1 MGVLGRDESLRQL
14 REAAVAAQDGRGG
27 LFVVRADPGLGLS
40 ALLDAHLDEMRSA
53 GVPTRRIVV
62 LAPHGRTAL
71 SEGAPE
77 WPERG
82 VVVID
87 DLHRADDA
95 TLLALH
101 ALADELSE
109 KPLLVV
115 AGRHPGAVPA
125 RFARLDRIAV
135 VHDLAPLDDG
145 AARAL
150 LTELTGSEPPQSSLQ
165 LAAGNPWLLSR
176 LSADDR
182 AVEVTAWATEL
193 AGADSPLLRYAALL
207 AEPASVEDLAAVLD
221 STPVDVLTGV
231 ERLTALGL
239 VDAVEGAVRLR
250 HPVVRHDLASTS
262 AGLRSTAAKALIDR
276 NAPAATIAEHLVH
289 SPVSAWT
296 TAWLSEHA
304 DQVSPAPTPAMLH
317 LLERTVASLVP
328 GAPEMLPL
336 RAALAEAQLW
346 SGRSE
351 QARRTATATLA
362 ARPEPPIR
370 HRLRA
375 TLALSHIF
383 AMDPENAAQALDP
396 EREHGELPP
405 RLAVI
410 DATARLLTGD
420 LTGVE
425 RALEIAEPHAAHD
438 PVVALYLLNIHAT
451 GRLVFRDLSGA
462 LELLDQADAL
472 LEVAAADRGQWMMTT
487 LLRAVVQD
495 LRQDGAALETL
506 ERARPV
512 AGELGAGMR
521 VWLHTITALALF
533 NNGRWD
539 ESLAEVE
546 AATAL
551 PDLHSFD
558 GPLHGI
564 AVTILL
570 YRGDLP
576 AARVHAEL
584 AKRAKPRGIALF
596 YEQITAVV
604 HALIADLEGDSQR
617 ALEVVRTL
625 AAGQVGVHDGHA
637 VATISP
643 LLVRI
648 AVDGGDRELAE
659 QLVAQLQELISGDS
673 VGERVALMYCRGLLD
688 GDVEVLLDAAQ
699 QFAENGAAVAAARA
713 AEDAAKAL
721 AASGAAAD
729 ARSAYLTAVE
739 RYAALTAT
747 GEIQRADA
755 ELRAF
760 GVRRGA
766 TGPRRRPKHG
776 WDSLT
781 TAELRV
787 AELVAQG
794 LTNREAAE
802 RLIVSVRTVDSHVS
816 RILAK
821 LGYSSRV
828 EIVLGFDR
836 RT

>member
-1 MGVLGRDESLRQL
+1 MVFFGRDESLRQL
-14 REAAVAAQDGRGG
+14 RQAAVAAQDGRGS
-27 LFVVRADPGLGLS
+27 LFVVRANPGLGLS
-40 ALLDAHLDEMRSA
+40 TLLDAHLYEMRSA
-53 GVPTRRIVV
+53 GVPTQRIVV

-71 SEGAPE
+71 SDGAPE

-101 ALADELSE
+101 DLADELSE
-109 KPLLVV
+109 RSLLVV
-115 AGRHPGAVPA
+115 AGRHPTAVPA
-125 RFARLDRIAV
+125 RFAHLDRIAI

-145 AARAL
+145 AAHAL
-150 LTELTGSEPPQSSLQ
+150 LTELTGLEPTQSSLQ
-165 LAAGNPWLLSR
+165 LAAGNPWLLSQ

-182 AVEVTAWATEL
+182 AAKVTTWATEL
-193 AGADSPLLRYAALL
+193 AGADTALLRYAAIL
-207 AEPASVEDLAAVLD
+207 AEPASIEDLAAVLD
-221 STPVDVLTGV
+221 SNPVDVLAGA
-231 ERLTALGL
+231 ERLTGLGL
-239 VDAVEGAVRLR
+239 VDAVNGGVRLR
-250 HPVVRHDLASTS
+250 HPVVRHDLALTS
-262 AGLRSTAAKALIDR
+262 AGLRSTAAKALINR
-276 NAPAATIAEHLVH
+276 NAPAATIAEHLVRA
-289 SPVSAWT
+289 PVCAWT

-304 DQVSPAPTPAMLH
+304 DQLSPEPTPAVVD
-317 LLERTVASLVP
+317 LLERTVSSLVP
-328 GAPEMLPL
+328 GDPDLLPL
-336 RAALAEAQLW
+336 QAAMAEAQLW
-346 SGRSE
+346 SGRAE
-351 QARRTATATLA
+351 QARRTATTILA
-362 ARPEPPIR
+362 ARPEPPVR
-370 HRLRA
+370 QRLRA
-375 TLALSHIF
+375 TLALVHIVE
-383 AMDPENAAQALDP
+383 MDPEKAAQALDP

-405 RLAVI
+405 RLAVL
-410 DATARLLTGD
+410 DATARLLAGD

-472 LEVAAADRGQWMMTT
+472 LDVAAADRGQWMMTR
-487 LLRAVVQD
+487 LLRAAVQD

-506 ERARPV
+506 EQVRPV
-512 AGELGAGMR
+512 ASELGAGMR
-521 VWLHTITALALF
+521 VWLHTSTALALF

-539 ESLAEVE
+539 ESLAEIE

-576 AARVHAEL
+576 AARAHAEL
-584 AKRAKPRGIALF
+584 AERAKPRGIAIF
-596 YEQITAVV
+596 YEQITAVA

-617 ALEVVRTL
+617 ALEIVRTL
-625 AAGQVGVHDGHA
+625 VDGQVGVHDGHA

-643 LLVRI
+643 LIVRI
-648 AVDGGDRELAE
+648 AVDGGDRGLAE

-699 QFAENGAAVAAARA
+699 QFAANGSAVAAARA
-713 AEDAAKAL
+713 TEDAAKAL
-721 AASGAAAD
+721 AASGASAD
-729 ARSAYLTAVE
+729 ARTAYLTAVE
-739 RYAALTAT
+739 RYTALTAT

-755 ELRAF
+755 ELRVF

-794 LTNREAAE
+794 LTNRETAE